1 MDNGGTTHMAQDGHP
16 AEDYLSPKLESL
28 IADGVKAGFARDVVI
43 AVLIDLLDDGPADD
57 AEVR

>member
-1 MDNGGTTHMAQDGHP
+1 MPQDGHP
-16 AEDYLSPKLESL
+16 AEDYLSPRLESL